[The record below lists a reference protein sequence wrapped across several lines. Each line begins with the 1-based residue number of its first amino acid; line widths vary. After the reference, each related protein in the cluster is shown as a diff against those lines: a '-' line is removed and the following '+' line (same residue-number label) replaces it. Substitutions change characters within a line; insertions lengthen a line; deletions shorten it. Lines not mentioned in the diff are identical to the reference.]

1 MANLFT
7 ASVTYGGKDSLE
19 AFLKPMVIGN
29 DIYTQ
34 AGVRIIP
41 NVQST
46 MNLQVWSG
54 HQKIVK
60 AYAKGFSGGTGATLA
75 TKTLTVVPMKAEAAQ
90 DAYAFA
96 QTAYE
101 VVLGKGVEWNNLDAA
116 AQLKAIIQ
124 EVFLKAVE
132 LDLFRQF
139 WLGDTGKE
147 TVTGSTLIWSGTA
160 DTDYNAYN
168 GIWKQLI
175 AIASTTPTAG
185 TNVKRV
191 AFSHGSVAQVTTL
204 GTFVVPSAG
213 GDLDVTVAGKTYSV
227 TYATDLSTTLTAFK
241 NAHAAALLL
250 RGITLTNTATT
261 LVFTSA
267 IAGQPFGT
275 ITIASGSDISATVT
289 ATTANTA
296 PSALTTD
303 EAYTAIASLYSTCQ
317 MPLRQLPATEKVFLV
332 TYDVYDNY
340 FQTLHDDGV
349 YTEMGKNMI
358 INGMPAL
365 SYQGIPVIPMPWD
378 SFLATD
384 FPTAYPSR
392 IIYTAKNN
400 LILGIDTIGDS
411 AKTEF
416 WFNQDEQENRMRIQ
430 FKIGALVMHP
440 DLTAVAY

>member
-34 AGVRIIP
+34 TGVRVVQ

-54 HQKIVK
+54 HQKLVK
-60 AYAKGFSGGTGATLA
+60 AYAKGFSGSTGATLA
-75 TKTLTVVPMKAEAAQ
+75 TKTLTVVALKAEAAQ

-101 VVLGKGVEWNNLDAA
+101 TILGKGVEWNNLDAA
-116 AQLKAIIQ
+116 AQIKTII
-124 EVFLKAVE
+124 VDAFLAGVE
-132 LDLFRQF
+132 LDIFRQF
-139 WLGDTGKE
+139 WLGDTAKE
-147 TVTGSTLIWSGTA
+147 TVTGSPLIWSGTA
-160 DTDYNAYN
+160 DADYNAYN

-185 TNVKRV
+185 THVKRV

-204 GTFVVPSAG
+204 GTFIVPSAG
-213 GDLDVTVAGKTYSV
+213 GDLDVTVAGKTYSI
-227 TYATDLSTTLTAFK
+227 TYATDLSSTLTAFK
-241 NAHAAALLL
+241 TAHAAALLL

-267 IAGQPFGT
+267 VAGQPFGV
-275 ITIASGSDISATVT
+275 ITIASGSDITATVT

-303 EAYTAIASLYSTCQ
+303 EAYTAIAALHSGAQ
-317 MPLRQLPATEKVFLV
+317 MPLKQLPASEKVFLV
-332 TYDVYDNY
+332 TYDVYENY
-340 FQTLHDDGV
+340 LQTIHDDGT
-349 YTEMGKNMI
+349 YTEMGKDII
-358 INGMPAL
+358 INGIPAL
-365 SYQGIPVIPMPWD
+365 SYYGVPIIPMPWD

-400 LILGIDTIGDS
+400 LILGVDTVGDS
-411 AKTEF
+411 MKTEF

-430 FKIGALVMHP
+430 FKMGALVMHP